1 MIENK
6 VLLIVPTR
14 NRSHKI
20 LDFYKYF
27 SENSSITTLCLGLDA
42 DNYLT
47 YPKIDGVI
55 TEVNERSSMNGTLNL
70 IAKKY
75 CNDYEYIAFMGDDH
89 RIMTKGW
96 DETFVTHAESVKNA
110 IVYGDDL
117 LQGEFLPTAVMVDSN
132 IIRTLGYMAPPNQ
145 AHLYIDNFWKQLGE
159 KLGTLIYV
167 KDVVIEHM
175 HPIAGKSEVDQM
187 YVDVNSPEKYESDGI
202 AFQVYMNEQFNIDIQ
217 KLNDGI
223 PT

>member
-42 DNYLT
+42 DDYLT

-55 TEVNERSSMNGTLNL
+55 TEVNERSSMNGTLNF

-75 CNDYEYIAFMGDDH
+75 CNDYDYIAFMGDDH
-89 RIMTKGW
+89 RIMTKDW
-96 DETFVTHAESVKNA
+96 DRAFVSRAESVKNS

-145 AHLYIDNFWKQLGE
+145 THLYIDNFWKQLGE
-159 KLGTLIYV
+159 QLGTLIYV

-175 HPIAGKSEVDQM
+175 HPLAGKSAVDQM
-187 YVDVNSPEKYESDGI
+187 YIDVNSPEKYESDGL
-202 AFQVYMNEQFNIDIQ
+202 AYQQYMDSQFQVDVEKLKTSNIS
-217 KLNDGI
+217 
-223 PT
+223 